1 MLSSAALRSWR
12 RLQFARRPS
21 TAATSRLKPVPSSS
35 SSSSV
40 GTRACFSTTA
50 AVDPTPA
57 PPSSPSRP
65 AAPVAAAARGDTLAL
80 LEKSI
85 AQQAPTHA
93 LAYFDR
99 LDQPPEDPLV
109 TQKLAVLVAKRG
121 RRHEV
126 PRAAQFLRDLFRL
139 NRQSLPFF

>member
-1 MLSSAALRSWR
+1 MSSAALRSWR
-12 RLQFARRPS
+12 SARRLMLARRPS
-21 TAATSRLKPVPSSS
+21 AAAPLVSATSSPPV
-35 SSSSV
+35 
-40 GTRACFSTTA
+40 GARARFSTTT
-50 AVDPTPA
+50 AVVEPTPA
-57 PPSSPSRP
+57 SPSAPARP
-65 AAPVAAAARGDTLAL
+65 AASTTSAASTAGRGDTLAL

-99 LDQPPEDPLV
+99 LDNPPEDPMV

-126 PRAAQFLRDLFRL
+126 PRAAQFLRSIFQLR
-139 NRQSLPFF
+139 PFHH

>member
-1 MLSSAALRSWR
+1 MPSAALCSWR
-12 RLQFARRPS
+12 RLLVARRPS
-21 TAATSRLKPVPSSS
+21 AASATRLKSIPSS

-40 GTRACFSTTA
+40 GARVHFSTTA

-57 PPSSPSRP
+57 LPSSASRS
-65 AAPVAAAARGDTLAL
+65 ATPVAAAARGDTLAL

-99 LDQPPEDPLV
+99 LDQPPEDSLV

-126 PRAAQFLRDLFRL
+126 PRAAQFLRDIFR
-139 NRQSLPFF
+139 